1 MFRSKTD
8 DKEHKYNQEKEQNQ
22 HLVLKPCSA
31 LSTDEY
37 PGDPG
42 VSVSSSGVEGGVT
55 KVILDIRSAAM
66 AQQHPAALV
75 VPCLKIVSEVQ

>member
-1 MFRSKTD
+1 MFRST
-8 DKEHKYNQEKEQNQ
+8 KEDREHYYNQEQEQNQ
-22 HLVLKPCSA
+22 HLVLKPCST

-37 PGDPG
+37 PGDPR
-42 VSVSSSGVEGGVT
+42 VSISSSRVEGGVT

-66 AQQHPAALV
+66 AEQDPAALV

>member
-1 MFRSKTD
+1 MYRSK
-8 DKEHKYNQEKEQNQ
+8 KEDQEHEYNQD
-22 HLVLKPCSA
+22 LVLKPCST